1 MDFKSSPIYCNQKE
15 IKNPSSVI
23 SGFFSAKPV
32 FAAPVYIEQF
42 GFWSLLK
49 VGVEKKTC
57 LPNLISR
64 IGL

>member
-15 IKNPSSVI
+15 IKILLQLYV

-49 VGVEKKTC
+49 VGVEKK
-57 LPNLISR
+57 LVYQI
-64 IGL
+64 